1 MKPALNPSPDRVFLF
16 YGAVLLSLVSILS
29 CPSRTFAQSGLL
41 LEPAEPFYVYC
52 DSNGGGTGEC
62 DRLDNN
68 EALSCELSSQDFI
81 QCRSKEGYLA
91 NCLYFSVGQFVCRK
105 STDVHLNSRGD
116 CEDSLQV
123 SSGCRQP
130 LRDKF
135 TNSLTP
141 SQKLGGSAASPPLPK
156 LNQNL
161 LLDTLPTTLDCDLY
175 GDYCAPR

>member
-1 MKPALNPSPDRVFLF
+1 MNPNSNPGPSRFFLF
-16 YGAVLLSLVSILS
+16 YATVLLSLASLLS
-29 CPSRTFAQSGLL
+29 CPSRAFAQSGLL

-62 DRLDNN
+62 DRSDNN
-68 EALSCELSSQDFI
+68 EALSCELSSRDFI

-105 STDVHLNSRGD
+105 STDVNLNSRGD

-130 LRDKF
+130 LSDKF
-135 TNSLTP
+135 SNSLIP
-141 SQKLGGSAASPPLPK
+141 SQKPSGAIATPPILK
-156 LNQNL
+156 HNQNL
-161 LLDTLPTTLDCDLY
+161 LGDTLPGVLLCDLY
-175 GDYCAPR
+175 GDYCVAR

>member
-1 MKPALNPSPDRVFLF
+1 MKPNSNPSSSRFFLF
-16 YGAVLLSLVSILS
+16 YGTVLLSLASLLS
-29 CPSRTFAQSGLL
+29 CPSRAFAQSGLL
-41 LEPAEPFYVYC
+41 LEPTEPFYVYC

-68 EALSCELSSQDFI
+68 EALSCELSSHDFI
-81 QCRSKEGYLA
+81 QCRSKQGYLA
-91 NCLYFSVGQFVCRK
+91 NCLYFSVGQFVCRD

-116 CEDSLQV
+116 CEDSLQT

-141 SQKLGGSAASPPLPK
+141 LQKPSGGSATPPLLK
-156 LNQNL
+156 HNQNL
-161 LLDTLPTTLDCDLY
+161 LDDTLPGTLQCDLY
-175 GDYCAPR
+175 GDYCVTP